1 MLIDHLAAVDAA
13 KAAPA
18 EMEDAGDPA
27 AVWADNEAPLAGGPG
42 VAGDCL
48 HGPRGQG
55 SGVRAGEV
63 SVVFFIASPAPAS
76 TAAPTWHLRSAGLG
90 RAHRCSPKRKAL
102 WDCCFG
108 YESGH

>member
-27 AVWADNEAPLAGGPG
+27 AVWADNEAPITGRPG

-48 HGPRGQG
+48 H
-55 SGVRAGEV
+55 
-63 SVVFFIASPAPAS
+63 
-76 TAAPTWHLRSAGLG
+76 RSADSLSLFELVGVPLRPEAVKG
-90 RAHRCSPKRKAL
+90 
-102 WDCCFG
+102 
-108 YESGH
+108 